1 MVKKTLQPEL
11 IVETADL
18 LSRRVEE
25 RFPGSGLGKAAI
37 ELAAVARDAGAKAEK
52 LARPLLP
59 LRAAVWALA
68 AVLVCGMIYA
78 VRGASAASTADSK
91 LTDLIQGADAA
102 VNLVLL
108 LGMAIYSLWNYEERL
123 KRREA
128 LALLHELRALAHVI
142 DMHQLTKDPAAL
154 RGRAGATASSP
165 KRDMSAE
172 DLGRYLDYCSEAL
185 ALIGKVGAVYA
196 QKVQDPV
203 VLEAVDGIEDLSTGL
218 ARKVWQKIAILQ
230 GAAAKG
236 AA

>member
-1 MVKKTLQPEL
+1 MQPEL
-11 IVETADL
+11 IAETADL
-18 LSRRVEE
+18 LGRRVEE
-25 RFPGSGLGKAAI
+25 RFPASGLGKAAV
-37 ELAAVARDAGAKAEK
+37 ELSDIARQAGAKAEK

-59 LRAAVWALA
+59 LRASVWALA
-68 AVLVCGMIYA
+68 GVLACGLFYA
-78 VRGASAASTADSK
+78 LRSASMASTAESK

-142 DMHQLTKDPAAL
+142 DMHQLTKDPATL

-165 KRDMSAE
+165 KRDMSPE

-230 GAAAKG
+230 GQAAKG
-236 AA
+236 SA

>member
-1 MVKKTLQPEL
+1 MPKRTLQPDL
-11 IVETADL
+11 IADSAAL
-18 LSRRVEE
+18 LGRRVEE
-25 RFPGSGLGKAAI
+25 RFPGSGLGKAVA
-37 ELAAVARDAGAKAEK
+37 ELAAVAREAGAKADA

-59 LRAAVWALA
+59 LRASVWALA
-68 AVLVCGMIYA
+68 AVLVAALVYA
-78 VRGASAASTADSK
+78 ARGASMASTADSK
-91 LTDLIQGADAA
+91 LTDLLQAADAA
-102 VNLVLL
+102 VNLALL
-108 LGMAIYSLWNYEERL
+108 LGAAIYSLWNFEERL

-128 LALLHELRALAHVI
+128 LALLHELRALSHVV
-142 DMHQLTKDPAAL
+142 DMHQLTKDPATL

-230 GAAAKG
+230 GAASRG